1 MISLWK
7 IRQITLEIAIQLL
20 PIMEYI
26 NAMRLILVFLISKRD
41 QITQETQEIDSKT
54 PQHKEEPSA
63 NHNS

>member
-7 IRQITLEIAIQLL
+7 IRQITLEIVIQLL
-20 PIMEYI
+20 PIMEYF